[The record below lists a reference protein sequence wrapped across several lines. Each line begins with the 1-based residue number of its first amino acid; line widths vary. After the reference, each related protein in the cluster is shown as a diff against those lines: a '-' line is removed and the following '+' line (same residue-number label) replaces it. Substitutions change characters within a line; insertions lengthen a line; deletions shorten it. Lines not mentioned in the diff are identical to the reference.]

1 MVAPLLA
8 LLACGPG
15 LSSRVV
21 DNSDTDAPDTT
32 GPVIAHTP
40 ISSAVF
46 FGEDVNIEATITDD
60 ESRILLVTLWYK
72 QETQGSNDF
81 SQRAML
87 GDADGVYRAV
97 IPASAQGSSGMDYAI
112 EAVNASNLRTFA
124 PSEGKSDP
132 YHFRLTQ

>member
-21 DNSDTDAPDTT
+21 DNSDTDVPDTT
-32 GPVIAHTP
+32 GPVITHTP
-40 ISSAVF
+40 ITNAVM

-81 SQRAML
+81 SQRAMV

-97 IPASAQGSSGMDYAI
+97 IPASAQGSSGMDYTI
-112 EAVNASNLRTFA
+112 EAVNASNLRSFA